1 MSSQFLTVKKKTQD
15 ALISEDM
22 RASSLFRV
30 MSYDEE
36 GNLFHCDDK
45 TLAFGF
51 VCTPL
56 TGRDNNT
63 EQQVHSLLN
72 ETFPTNTQMQLIWYR
87 SPDINREMYSMMGIR
102 DGFRDPL
109 LSEVVAERA
118 GFFQHHTDH
127 EIRIETDKGI
137 YELGYI
143 FDVKLLITIKFPL
156 ASEKPTTREYDGAR
170 KLRTK
175 VRTTLDNIK
184 LRPITLS
191 ADLWVRVMSTF
202 FNRGPDATWRTD
214 ACDWDKTQPL
224 CNQVLDF
231 DNDIE
236 ISKEHLKFG
245 SSYVKCLSA
254 KKLPGEMFFGDAITN
269 VGDLSGGLGGVRQ
282 NYIICTN
289 ILFPEADSEKQKIER
304 KRQFAVNQASGPIV
318 KFVPVLLEKKNDFD
332 TLYTSLQ
339 HGSKPL
345 KISYHV
351 IVYGK
356 SEEEVETAAMTARN
370 MWRTNRYEIMVDKF
384 IQMPIFTNTMPFC
397 CDVEAVNDLARHKTM
412 STKEAVA
419 LLPIFSEWKGTG
431 TPHMNYVSRNGQIMS
446 HSLHDTGSNMNAVI
460 AAQSGSGKSFL
471 TNEIVSSY
479 MSEGAQV
486 WVIDVGRS
494 YEKIC
499 EAYNG
504 DFMHFGASSHLC
516 LNPFPLVVSLD
527 GTDATRAPDAP
538 HSSHDDDD
546 DGEEDALV
554 GLVEAMAAPTQKLTD
569 FQISA
574 LKRTVN
580 ELWLIHNRKTSID
593 LIEQTL
599 LKHED
604 KRVQDVGHQL
614 YAFTSKGGYGR
625 FFNGENNMKFGKQ
638 LTVLELEELKSRK
651 HLQQVVLLQLI
662 YQIQQEM
669 YLGDRNRKKIVIVD
683 EAWDLLTQGDVAKFI
698 ESAYRRFR
706 KYGGS
711 MVIITQSVNDLYAS
725 ASGRAIAENSATT
738 MLLGQ
743 KPETIDDIKKEGK
756 LQLSAYDYEQLK
768 TVHTVTG
775 AYSEIFVKSEFGRGI
790 GKLLVN
796 DFQKLLYSTKAEDV
810 SAIDE
815 LKKTGMTGAQAINQI
830 LEDRKNRRKER
841 VFA

>member
-1 MSSQFLTVKKKTQD
+1 
-15 ALISEDM
+15 
-22 RASSLFRV
+22 
-30 MSYDEE
+30 
-36 GNLFHCDDK
+36 
-45 TLAFGF
+45 
-51 VCTPL
+51 
-56 TGRDNNT
+56 
-63 EQQVHSLLN
+63 
-72 ETFPTNTQMQLIWYR
+72 
-87 SPDINREMYSMMGIR
+87 
-102 DGFRDPL
+102 
-109 LSEVVAERA
+109 
-118 GFFQHHTDH
+118 
-127 EIRIETDKGI
+127 
-137 YELGYI
+137 
-143 FDVKLLITIKFPL
+143 
-156 ASEKPTTREYDGAR
+156 
-170 KLRTK
+170 
-175 VRTTLDNIK
+175 
-184 LRPITLS
+184 
-191 ADLWVRVMSTF
+191 
-202 FNRGPDATWRTD
+202 
-214 ACDWDKTQPL
+214 
-224 CNQVLDF
+224 
-231 DNDIE
+231 
-236 ISKEHLKFG
+236 
-245 SSYVKCLSA
+245 
-254 KKLPGEMFFGDAITN
+254 
-269 VGDLSGGLGGVRQ
+269 
-282 NYIICTN
+282 
-289 ILFPEADSEKQKIER
+289 
-304 KRQFAVNQASGPIV
+304 
-318 KFVPVLLEKKNDFD
+318 
-332 TLYTSLQ
+332 
-339 HGSKPL
+339 
-345 KISYHV
+345 
-351 IVYGK
+351 
-356 SEEEVETAAMTARN
+356 
-370 MWRTNRYEIMVDKF
+370 
-384 IQMPIFTNTMPFC
+384 MPFC

-419 LLPIFSEWKGTG
+419 LLPIFAEWKGTG

-494 YEKIC
+494 YQKIC
-499 EAYNG
+499 EAFNG
-504 DFMHFGASSHLC
+504 DFMHFGASSNLC

-527 GTDATRAPDAP
+527 GTEGTRAPDAP
-538 HSSHDDDD
+538 HNSHDDDD

-569 FQISA
+569 LQIST

-580 ELWLIHNRKTSID
+580 ELWQTHHRETSID
-593 LIEQTL
+593 LIEQAL
-599 LKHED
+599 LNHED
-604 KRVQDVGHQL
+604 KRIQDVGHQL

-625 FFNGENNMKFGKQ
+625 FFNGANNMKFGKQ

-711 MVIITQSVNDLYAS
+711 MVIITQSVNDLYDS

-756 LQLSAYDYEQLK
+756 LQLSEYDYNQLK
-768 TVHTVTG
+768 TVHTIPG

-810 SAIDE
+810 GAINE
-815 LKKTGMTGAQAINQI
+815 WKKTGMSGAQAINQI
-830 LEDRKNRRKER
+830 IEDRKNRRKER
-841 VFA
+841 EYA